1 MAQARGGGGLKIV
14 AHGKQKYFGG
24 IGRCLSGVD
33 KVIPL
38 LCQSK
43 VELPSG
49 YHTAFRKS
57 HSLDSYS
64 VSNTARVA
72 EL

>member
-1 MAQARGGGGLKIV
+1 MV
-14 AHGKQKYFGG
+14 AHGKQKYVGG
-24 IGRCLSGVD
+24 VGRCLRGFD

-49 YHTAFRKS
+49 VPYGLSK
-57 HSLDSYS
+57 
-64 VSNTARVA
+64 NT
-72 EL
+72 